1 MEGVE
6 ERENEGEGVGEAQG
20 EASWMQGKSQMLDE
34 VYFILLYNNVCNTMY
49 ILVTCCHYNYYSG

>member
-1 MEGVE
+1 MDGVE

-34 VYFILLYNNVCNTMY
+34 VCFILL
-49 ILVTCCHYNYYSG
+49 